1 MEKLMM
7 KIFILFLV
15 LIMALSFFGCSKLKK
30 SERIAS
36 FQKLLK
42 GYLEKEVTISMWN
55 PEKSKAITSNYIITE
70 VNVDYI
76 VVKEKLEGEI
86 LESDKKEPGV
96 ANIAIP
102 FHNITSILLN
112 STPPTITLNDQI
124 LLTGLGE
131 TIDSLGYVG
140 SRIERLDRS
149 KPKTE

>member
-1 MEKLMM
+1 MKKNVVKLL
-7 KIFILFLV
+7 ILFLV
-15 LIMALSFFGCSKLKK
+15 LVLVLSFLGCGKLKK

-42 GYLEKEVTISMWN
+42 GYLEKEVAISMWN
-55 PEKSKAITSNYIITE
+55 PEKSKSITSNYIVTE

-86 LESDKKEPGV
+86 LESDKKEPGI

-102 FHNITSILLN
+102 FHNITSVLLN

-124 LLTGLGE
+124 LLTGFGE

-140 SRIERLDRS
+140 SRIERLDRT

>member
-1 MEKLMM
+1 M
-7 KIFILFLV
+7 KKSITSLFILSLV
-15 LIMALSFFGCSKLKK
+15 LILILSFLGCSKLKK

-42 GYLEKEVTISMWN
+42 GYLDKEVAISMWN
-55 PEKSKAITSNYIITE
+55 PEKSKAITSNYIVAE
-70 VNVDYI
+70 VNADYI

-140 SRIERLDRS
+140 SRIERLDKS

>member
-1 MEKLMM
+1 MEKHIMR
-7 KIFILFLV
+7 IFVLFLV
-15 LIMALSFFGCSKLKK
+15 LITALSFLGCSKLKK

-42 GYLEKEVTISMWN
+42 GYLEKEVAISMWN

-76 VVKEKLEGEI
+76 VVKEKLEGEL

-96 ANIAIP
+96 SNIAIP
-102 FHNITSILLN
+102 FHNITNILLN
-112 STPPTITLNDQI
+112 SMPPTITLNDQI

>member
-1 MEKLMM
+1 MKKNIAKL
-7 KIFILFLV
+7 FILFFVLILV
-15 LIMALSFFGCSKLKK
+15 LSFLGCSKLKK

-42 GYLEKEVTISMWN
+42 GYLDKEVAISVWN
-55 PEKSKAITSNYIITE
+55 LEKSRAITSSYIVAE

-76 VVKEKLEGEI
+76 VVKEKIEGEI

-96 ANIAIP
+96 ASVAIP

-124 LLTGLGE
+124 LLTGFGE

>member
-1 MEKLMM
+1 MKL
-7 KIFILFLV
+7 FILLLV
-15 LIMALSFFGCSKLKK
+15 SIFALSFLGCSKLKK

-42 GYLEKEVTISMWN
+42 GYLEKEIAISMWN
-55 PEKSKAITSNYIITE
+55 PEKSKPITSNYIVSE

-102 FHNITSILLN
+102 FHNITSILIN
-112 STPPTITLNDQI
+112 NTPPIVTLNDQI
-124 LLTGLGE
+124 LLTGFGE

-140 SRIERLDRS
+140 SRIERLDKS
-149 KPKTE
+149 KTKAE